1 MAGVAA
7 VGVAVAGA
15 VATGVESHQAQ
26 VAANRAVKPKLP
38 PAPTAPVGVNS
49 SEEELRKA
57 NMLAQTA
64 GGSLLSDPA
73 ENARSGKQIGT
84 VPANGKSLLGS

>member
-15 VATGVESHQAQ
+15 VATGVEQHQAE
-26 VAANRAVKPKLP
+26 VSANRAIKPKLP
-38 PAPTAPVGVNS
+38 EAPTAPVALNAAD
-49 SEEELRKA
+49 ELKKA

-64 GGSLLSDPA
+64 GGSLLSDPR
-73 ENARSGKQIGT
+73 ENARNATGT
-84 VPANGKSLLGS
+84 LTGTGKSLLGS